1 MRIEAGQRF
10 RDMRLNAFRRL
21 SRTVWEVDRLLPGQR
36 GLAHAVLVDVS
47 DPIRRKT
54 VSTAALADRSFFV
67 PLRNGD
73 ETAPMPTLGRSMPGR
88 SGPSSLLRD

>member
-21 SRTVWEVDRLLPGQR
+21 SRTVWVVDHLLPGRR
-36 GLAHAVLVDVS
+36 GPAHAVLVDAS

-54 VSTAALADRSFFV
+54 VSTAALADRSFYA
-67 PLRNGD
+67 PLVDGD
-73 ETAPMPTLGRSMPGR
+73 DAAPPPLAGAS
-88 SGPSSLLRD
+88 PSSPQLRG